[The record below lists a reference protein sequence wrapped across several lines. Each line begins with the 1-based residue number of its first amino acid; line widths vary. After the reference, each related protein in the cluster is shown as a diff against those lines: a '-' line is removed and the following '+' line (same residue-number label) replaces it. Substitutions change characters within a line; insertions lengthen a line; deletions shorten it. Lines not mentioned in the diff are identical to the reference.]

1 MPNCYLCNK
10 EITKSNRSKEHIIP
24 NAIGG
29 KLSSFNIWC
38 SSCIDYYGTI
48 DTRVTEPLKPIV
60 SLLDIFRDRGKNQ
73 SFSAT
78 GIDGTKLIVEPKGGA
93 YIRHAKVKEKNH
105 GDKTELNISVGGRTH
120 SERLKNLERVLK
132 GKQRKYPQITDELI
146 SEFLDKA
153 RSEKAFPEDDLMKC
167 PTIVFSGTD
176 GFQALTKIA
185 LHIYIF
191 HYGKPVNSDDIV
203 KYIKTGESEYERIW
217 FSFDYSPFIES
228 EIVSNSYVLIG
239 DKRERILW
247 AYIDLLSIYPV
258 VVILNNN
265 YQGPNLTKSYEHNV
279 IDNTES
285 EPTIVKKIDRKALFD
300 MFEKKDRPYKIM
312 QARINRVV
320 EYYYRSNNMPLE
332 KSKFT

>member
-1 MPNCYLCNK
+1 MPNCYLCDK
-10 EITKSNRSKEHIIP
+10 EITKSNQSKEHLIP

-29 KLSSFNIWC
+29 KLASCNIWC

-48 DTRVTEPLKPIV
+48 DTQITEPLKPIA
-60 SLLDIFRDRGKNQ
+60 SLLDIFRDRGRNQ

-78 GIDGTKLIVEPKGGA
+78 GLDDTKLIVEPRGSA
-93 YIRHAKVKEKNH
+93 YIRHADVKEKNH

-120 SERLKNLERVLK
+120 NERLKNLEKVLK

-146 SEFLDKA
+146 SQFLDKA
-153 RSEKAFPEDDLMKC
+153 KSVKAFPENDLMKC
-167 PTIVFSGTD
+167 PTIVFGGTG

-191 HYGKPVNSDDIV
+191 HRGKPFNSDDIV
-203 KYIKTGESEYERIW
+203 KYIKTEESEYERAW

-239 DKRERILW
+239 DQKNRILW
-247 AYIDLLSIYPV
+247 CYIDLLSVYPV
-258 VVILNNN
+258 VIILNDD
-265 YQGPNLTKSYEHNV
+265 YQGPNFANSYEHNV

-285 EPTIVKKIDRKALFD
+285 EPTIVNIIDRKNLLG
-300 MFEKKDRPYKIM
+300 MIEKKDRPYNIA
-312 QARINRVV
+312 QARINRVI